1 MNIAAVDI
9 GTNSVRLLVGRWD
22 RGCLHPVERALTTTR
37 LGAGLMEHGMLSV
50 KGKLATL
57 NAAREYVN
65 LAGRLNAASVV
76 VFGTSALRE
85 ARDGLLF
92 ARQLEKEIGCIVEI
106 LSTTAEAVYSYQGAI
121 RSLPQIEAPLVFD
134 LGGGSCEL
142 AWQEEGMLQSA
153 SLKIGAVYLT
163 DSFFRHDPPLVA
175 ETAMAAEHIRKQLA
189 ALCPLGRPV
198 IGVGGTVTT
207 LAALSL
213 ELYPYDPDAVHGY
226 RLTQKIIQDQ
236 LARMLALKVRERE
249 NIPGMQKGRAQI
261 LPAGT
266 LVIDEL
272 LASCRATS
280 LTVSEGDILLG
291 RLYALTSKA

>member
-1 MNIAAVDI
+1 MNFAAVDI
-9 GTNSVRLLVGRWD
+9 GTNSVRLLVARLDG
-22 RGCLHPVERALTTTR
+22 GCLHPAERALTTTR
-37 LGAGLMEHGMLSV
+37 LGAGLMELGMLSV
-50 KGKLATL
+50 EGKLATV
-57 NAAREYVN
+57 NAVREYVN
-65 LAGRLNAASVV
+65 LAGSLGATTVV

-85 ARDGLLF
+85 ARDGSLF
-92 ARQLEKEIGCIVEI
+92 ARQLEKETGCIVEI
-106 LSTTAEAVYSYQGAI
+106 LSTTEEAVYSYHGAT

-142 AWQEEGMLQSA
+142 AWQEGAMLQSA

-163 DSFFRHDPPLVA
+163 DSFFRHDPPLAA
-175 ETAMAAEHIRKQLA
+175 ETAMAAAHIREHLA
-189 ALCPLGRPV
+189 KLCPVGRPV

-213 ELYPYDPDAVHGY
+213 ELYPYDPEVVHGY
-226 RLTQKIIQDQ
+226 RLTRKIIQGQ
-236 LARMLALKVRERE
+236 LARMLALKMRERKTL
-249 NIPGMQKGRAQI
+249 PGMQKGRAQI

-266 LVIDEL
+266 LVVDEL
-272 LASCRATS
+272 LASCKATS